1 MDMNPASRPAR
12 RRRLSVDLPQETETA
27 TRALVD
33 RFFHGTTTDA
43 VRAALSLL
51 AWTIEAK
58 RQGKRV
64 VAVTRDQLP
73 ARFEEPVLPGVEDQ
87 MAVDWQ
93 WLVARPHP
101 WRRQLWVKGRRLAA
115 GDLARTVEIEDW
127 SPERAAAEFNL
138 PLEAI
143 LEAQR
148 YLAAN
153 RDLVLAEERE
163 NALAA
168 EQAVDSVA

>member
-1 MDMNPASRPAR
+1 MTQPRPAR

-27 TRALVD
+27 TRALAD
-33 RFFHGTTTDA
+33 RFFRGVTTDA
-43 VRAALSLL
+43 VRVALSLL

-58 RQGKRV
+58 SEGKRV

-73 ARFEEPVLPGVEDQ
+73 DQFEEPVLPGIEEQIVQ
-87 MAVDWQ
+87 DWR
-93 WLVARPHP
+93 WLVQRPHP

-115 GDLARTVEIEDW
+115 GDLARTIEIEDW
-127 SPERAAAEFNL
+127 SPGRAATEFNL
-138 PLEAI
+138 PLDAI

-153 RDLVLAEERE
+153 RDLVVAEERE

-168 EQAVDSVA
+168 EQAIHVVA

>member
-1 MDMNPASRPAR
+1 MDAMSRRTR
-12 RRRLSVDLPQETETA
+12 RRRLSVDLPLETETA
-27 TRALVD
+27 TRVLAD
-33 RFFHGTTTDA
+33 RFFRGVTTD
-43 VRAALSLL
+43 VIRVSLSLL
-51 AWTIEAK
+51 AWTIDA
-58 RQGKRV
+58 RSHGKRV

-73 ARFEEPVLPGVEDQ
+73 ARFEEPVLPGVEEQ
-87 MAVDWQ
+87 LPTEWE
-93 WLVARPHP
+93 WLVQRPHA

-115 GDLARTVEIEDW
+115 GDLARTIEIEDW
-127 SPERAAAEFNL
+127 APERAATEFDL

-168 EQAVDSVA
+168 EQAIPALA